1 VAPPTAFNVA
11 ILLFFYFPLSLIK
24 QSDRAKSVAEVMA
37 LFSRRKDPLHEANLE
52 AEQTEAERPTV
63 TEPESRPSRWHT
75 IGQLLRETREGQ
87 GSDLNRV
94 ATALR
99 IRAPYLEAI
108 EEGRYD
114 SLPGAVYALGFVRTY
129 AIHLGLDGEEA
140 VRRFKLEAAGFDGQR
155 DLTFPVPLG
164 ERSIP
169 GATLVMAAV
178 ILVICGYG
186 LFYYLTS
193 SARPRPEHVPAVP
206 SELALPRAPV
216 AALPP
221 PSSEAPAAEAS
232 SIVSPAPSS
241 SLPGELAAASAQ
253 APVVAS
259 LSPPSMAPASPSPA
273 VPEPA
278 LPAATAIAPA
288 APVQPA
294 PAPPVPATATARPLA
309 AGEAAPAGAQAEKPR
324 IFGLA
329 NGPTRIVVH
338 AVTDSWIQVHD
349 KDNKAIFTRQL
360 HAGDIYH
367 VPDLP
372 GLVMRTGSASGLAI
386 TVDSRAAP
394 ALRGSVQSNILLDPD
409 RLLAGT
415 AIVRAA
421 AVRTPAPPA
430 PVLAAPAPEPA
441 PSTDPADEPAVEHPE

>member
-1 VAPPTAFNVA
+1 
-11 ILLFFYFPLSLIK
+11 
-24 QSDRAKSVAEVMA
+24 MA
-37 LFSRRKDPLHEANLE
+37 LFSRRKDPLHEAALE

-63 TEPESRPSRWHT
+63 MEPESRPSRWHT

-216 AALPP
+216 ATLP

-232 SIVSPAPSS
+232 SLALPAPSS
-241 SLPGELAAASAQ
+241 STAPATPSSPPGEPAAAP
-253 APVVAS
+253 APAVAS
-259 LSPPSMAPASPSPA
+259 LSHPWRPRARHRPCRSRPYRR
-273 VPEPA
+273 
-278 LPAATAIAPA
+278 
-288 APVQPA
+288 QP
-294 PAPPVPATATARPLA
+294 
-309 AGEAAPAGAQAEKPR
+309 
-324 IFGLA
+324 
-329 NGPTRIVVH
+329 
-338 AVTDSWIQVHD
+338 
-349 KDNKAIFTRQL
+349 
-360 HAGDIYH
+360 
-367 VPDLP
+367 
-372 GLVMRTGSASGLAI
+372 
-386 TVDSRAAP
+386 
-394 ALRGSVQSNILLDPD
+394 
-409 RLLAGT
+409 
-415 AIVRAA
+415 
-421 AVRTPAPPA
+421 
-430 PVLAAPAPEPA
+430 
-441 PSTDPADEPAVEHPE
+441 

>member
-1 VAPPTAFNVA
+1 
-11 ILLFFYFPLSLIK
+11 
-24 QSDRAKSVAEVMA
+24 MA
-37 LFSRRKDPLHEANLE
+37 LFSRRKDPLHEAALE

-63 TEPESRPSRWHT
+63 MEPESRPSRWHT

-216 AALPP
+216 ATLP

-232 SIVSPAPSS
+232 SLALPAPSS
-241 SLPGELAAASAQ
+241 STAPATPSSPPGEPAAAP
-253 APVVAS
+253 APAVAS
-259 LSPPSMAPASPSPA
+259 LSPPSMAPARPSPA

-278 LPAATAIAPA
+278 LPAATVIAPP
-288 APVQPA
+288 APIQPA

-309 AGEAAPAGAQAEKPR
+309 ASEAAPAGAPAEKSR

-338 AVTDSWIQVHD
+338 AVTDSWIQIHD
-349 KDNKAIFTRQL
+349 GDNKAIFTRQL

-372 GLVMRTGSASGLAI
+372 GLSMRTGSASGLAI
-386 TVDSRAAP
+386 TVDGRAAP
-394 ALRGSVQSNILLDPD
+394 ALRGGVQSNILLDPD

-415 AIVRAA
+415 AIVRGAG
-421 AVRTPAPPA
+421 VRTPVPP
-430 PVLAAPAPEPA
+430 APAPEPVPPA

>member
-1 VAPPTAFNVA
+1 M
-11 ILLFFYFPLSLIK
+11 
-24 QSDRAKSVAEVMA
+24 EV
-37 LFSRRKDPLHEANLE
+37 
-52 AEQTEAERPTV
+52 EQTEAERPTV

-108 EEGRYD
+108 EEGRYEN
-114 SLPGAVYALGFVRTY
+114 LPGAVYALGFVRTY

-178 ILVICGYG
+178 ILVIFGYG

-232 SIVSPAPSS
+232 SIVSPPPATVPPAASTISS
-241 SLPGELAAASAQ
+241 STPNEPAAAPAQ
-253 APVVAS
+253 APVVAT
-259 LSPPSMAPASPSPA
+259 LSPPSSPPPSMPEPPGPATTAIVPPPSVQPVAPAMRA
-273 VPEPA
+273 
-278 LPAATAIAPA
+278 
-288 APVQPA
+288 
-294 PAPPVPATATARPLA
+294 PATATATLRTPATSEAALA
-309 AGEAAPAGAQAEKPR
+309 AAQTETPR
-324 IFGLA
+324 VFGRA
-329 NGPTRIVVH
+329 NGPARIVVN

-372 GLVMRTGSASGLAI
+372 GLVMRTGSASGLAV
-386 TVDSRAAP
+386 TVDGRAAP

-421 AVRTPAPPA
+421 AVRAPAPA
-430 PVLAAPAPEPA
+430 PAAPAPTAEPA
-441 PSTDPADEPAVEHPE
+441 AVTAPARSTEPADEPAVEHPE